1 MEIGVQSIL
10 LSWFCHPSLRRWL
23 PLLAGGLLCGLA
35 TVSQA
40 AQPAP
45 GCGVYSNSQLG
56 EIHVLSPD
64 LMQRRVKDST
74 PELLH
79 YQRVDSRLKVFNLD
93 LGIGDAYTLLDD
105 GRAIDTGMDFV
116 YTLTRPLSCQ
126 PPMPAATSVA
136 GQACWQDLEACGQNS
151 IQASDKDL
159 RDMCADRLW
168 FACTRLFAGEP
179 AAWLQSALAA
189 GPLPKPLPA
198 DRLEEAAQ
206 ICLKG
211 MSGAVCKEAANVNWD
226 AGRYLQARALLRH
239 ACAAPLADPT
249 ACLAAEGMASLTG
262 TALAAPVPAG
272 LPRGRFR
279 SDTGLAR
286 DITFGDSGQVTG
298 FAGLVMQARLEHGL
312 IHMRHNQGGDFILRR
327 VGEHTLIG
335 LDMWNRLS
343 VYEAQPD
350 SPAY

>member
-1 MEIGVQSIL
+1 MGTGVLSIL
-10 LSWFCHPSLRRWL
+10 FSWFCRPGLRGWL
-23 PLLAGGLLCGLA
+23 PLAAGGLLWGLA
-35 TVSQA
+35 AVAQA

-45 GCGVYSNSQLG
+45 GCGVYSNSRLG
-56 EIHVLSPD
+56 EIHVLSTD
-64 LMQRRVKDST
+64 LMQRRVSDST
-74 PELLH
+74 PELAH
-79 YQRVDSRLKVFNLD
+79 YRLVDGRLKVFNLD
-93 LGIGDAYTLLDD
+93 LGSGDTYTLLDN

-116 YTLTRPLSCQ
+116 YTLTRPLSCR

-159 RDMCADRLW
+159 RDMCADQLW
-168 FACTRLFAGEP
+168 FACTRLFVGEP

-198 DRLEEAAQ
+198 ARLEEAAQ

-211 MSGAVCKEAANVNWD
+211 RSGAVCKEAANVNWD

-239 ACAAPLADPT
+239 ACAAPIADPT
-249 ACLAAEGMASLTG
+249 ACLAAGDMASLTG
-262 TALAAPVPAG
+262 AALAAPVPTG

-279 SDTGLAR
+279 SNTGLAR
-286 DITFGDSGQVTG
+286 DITFGDGGQVTG
-298 FAGLVMQARLEHGL
+298 FAGLVMQARPEQGL